1 MNLIGSL
8 HHPTLYLLLIGF
20 FRLLETVSDNIMQEY
35 LSKILLT
42 EIKKITNPDGQEKT
56 IKNFSYQEV
65 IDLLQKNSVTTPDVV
80 NSLCALLTAHLAI
93 GVAKLTSLGGI
104 GESVDVVLDNEK
116 IKATIELLKGVV
128 ELQKEMRE

>member
-1 MNLIGSL
+1 
-8 HHPTLYLLLIGF
+8 
-20 FRLLETVSDNIMQEY
+20 MQEY

-93 GVAKLTSLGGI
+93 GVAKLTSVGGI